1 MKIPDDAD
9 MSKQDPGH
17 DGNRIMLFSKKANG
31 QKGPGLLQNRYLLTV
46 LLLLGLFSVIT
57 LVSAVGTYRISIQ
70 GSRHLLETRAT
81 DIAVNLGFTL
91 ERLGLNPDLF
101 CDLVESDRWEY
112 LAFLALIDKD
122 RTIILHSNEKL
133 IGRKINDTVI
143 NKVFIK
149 ERIFNHFEKLATGEE
164 VFILDFPLK
173 LHISE
178 VNNME
183 RGYRMHDVVPELRAE
198 TIEPVPALRIF
209 CLRVAL
215 HPYPARSIERR
226 ARFQLLMILASLVLL
241 WILALFFIR
250 AWQKNYRLEASLA
263 EKERM
268 AALGQMAAVL
278 AHEIRNPLSSIKG
291 FAQIYVEEAN
301 DPDLK
306 EDMAVIVEQADRL
319 ERLTANLLIYA
330 RPTELNIQEFSL
342 ADLCRELDRLIAAEK
357 KGITLELNCSREAV
371 RSDREK
377 LVQIVLNLVQNS
389 IEALAEQEDEKRV
402 MVKIQPSDDGIH
414 IRVSDTGRGFPGDIE
429 KDIFEPF
436 VTTKTKGTGLGLA
449 IVKRL
454 VLSMDGRIKAENRPE
469 GGSKVEIYL
478 PWPAEEQD

>member
-1 MKIPDDAD
+1 MILKRKNSQGGTPE
-9 MSKQDPGH
+9 
-17 DGNRIMLFSKKANG
+17 LV
-31 QKGPGLLQNRYLLTV
+31 QNKYLLAIV
-46 LLLLGLFSVIT
+46 ILLGLFSIITVI
-57 LVSAVGTYRISIQ
+57 SAIGTYRISIE
-70 GSRHLLETRAT
+70 GSRHLLEIRAT

-101 CDLVESDRWEY
+101 RDLVDSDRWEY

-133 IGRKINDTVI
+133 IGRRVNDPTINQ
-143 NKVFIK
+143 VFEK
-149 ERIFNHFEKLATGEE
+149 ERIFNHFEKLATGEV

-173 LHISE
+173 LHISD
-178 VNNME
+178 VNRMDSQGDQMHYVLP
-183 RGYRMHDVVPELRAE
+183 GYRQKTL
-198 TIEPVPALRIF
+198 EPVPALKVF

-226 ARFQLLMILASLVLL
+226 AKFQLIMILASLTLL

-291 FAQIYVEEAN
+291 FAQLYMEDGP
-301 DPDLK
+301 DPYLRQ
-306 EDMAVIVEQADRL
+306 DMAVVVEQADRL
-319 ERLTANLLIYA
+319 ERLTANLLVYA
-330 RPTELNIQEFSL
+330 RPTELNLENFSL
-342 ADLCRELDRLIAAEK
+342 DSFCREIVRIVQPYK
-357 KGITLELNCSREAV
+357 KGVDLQMRCNNTIV
-371 RSDREK
+371 KSDREK
-377 LVQIVLNLVQNS
+377 LIQIVLNLVQNS
-389 IEALAEQEDEKRV
+389 IEAMEKQEGEKKV
-402 MVKIQPSDDGIH
+402 IVTVNALDDGLEI
-414 IRVSDTGRGFPGDIE
+414 VVEDTGPGFPEQI
-429 KDIFEPF
+429 KDEVFEPF

-454 VLSMDGRIKAENRPE
+454 VVAMDGKIRTKSRP
-469 GGSKVEIYL
+469 GRGSIVEIYL
-478 PWPAEEQD
+478 PWPEED

>member
-1 MKIPDDAD
+1 MIF
-9 MSKQDPGH
+9 
-17 DGNRIMLFSKKANG
+17 RKKTDS
-31 QKGPGLLQNRYLLTV
+31 QKAPGLLQNRYLLTV
-46 LLLLGLFSVIT
+46 VLLLGLFSIIT
-57 LVSAVGTYRISIQ
+57 LISAIGTYRISIQ

-122 RTIILHSNEKL
+122 RTIILHSNQKL
-133 IGRKINDTVI
+133 IGRKINDPVI
-143 NKVFIK
+143 NQVFRR
-149 ERIFNHFEKLATGEE
+149 ERIFHHFEKLATGEE

-173 LHISE
+173 LHIGE
-178 VNNME
+178 VNRME
-183 RGYRMHDVVPELRAE
+183 RTYHDDVVPELRPR
-198 TIEPVPALRIF
+198 TLEPVPALRIF

-226 ARFQLLMILASLVLL
+226 AKFQLIMILASLSLL

-250 AWQKNYRLEASLA
+250 AWQKNYRLEKSLA

-291 FAQIYVEEAN
+291 FAQIYVEDAQ
-301 DPDLK
+301 DPDLR

-319 ERLTANLLIYA
+319 ERLTANLLVYA
-330 RPTELNIQEFSL
+330 RPTKLNIQAFPL
-342 ADLCRELDRLIAAEK
+342 DALCKELDRLVSAEK
-357 KGITLELNCSREAV
+357 KGVILDLRCNDKTV
-371 RSDREK
+371 RADREK
-377 LVQIVLNLVQNS
+377 LIQIVLNLVQNS
-389 IEALAEQEDEKRV
+389 IEAMADQDSEKKVSVEIMARE
-402 MVKIQPSDDGIH
+402 DGID
-414 IRVSDTGRGFPGDIE
+414 IRVTDTGRGFPEDLG

-454 VLSMDGRIKAENRPE
+454 VIAMDGKIEAGNNPE
-469 GGSKVEIYL
+469 GGSVVEIFL
-478 PWPAEEQD
+478 PWPGEEHG

>member
-1 MKIPDDAD
+1 MVLENK
-9 MSKQDPGH
+9 
-17 DGNRIMLFSKKANG
+17 NRP
-31 QKGPGLLQNRYLLTV
+31 GPGFGILQNKYLLTV
-46 LLLLGLFSVIT
+46 VLLLGLFSVIT
-57 LVSAVGTYRISIQ
+57 IISAIGTYRISIE

-101 CDLVESDRWEY
+101 SDLVESDRWEY

-133 IGRKINDTVI
+133 IGRKVDDPTINQ
-143 NKVFIK
+143 VFK
-149 ERIFNHFEKLATGEE
+149 RERIFNHFEKLATGEE

-173 LHISE
+173 LHISD
-178 VNNME
+178 VNRMDTQTDQMHYVLP
-183 RGYRMHDVVPELRAE
+183 GYRQKAL
-198 TIEPVPALRIF
+198 EPVPALRIF
-209 CLRVAL
+209 CLRIAL

-226 ARFQLLMILASLVLL
+226 AKFQLIMILASLCLL

-291 FAQIYVEEAN
+291 FAQLYMEEAS
-301 DPDLK
+301 DAHLR

-319 ERLTANLLIYA
+319 ERLTANLLVYA
-330 RPTELNIQEFSL
+330 RPTELNLEDFSL
-342 ADLCRELDRLIAAEK
+342 ENLCRELDRLVAAEK
-357 KGITLELNCSREAV
+357 KGINLELKCSSKMV
-371 RSDREK
+371 KSDREK
-377 LVQIVLNLVQNS
+377 LIQIVLNLVQNS
-389 IEALAEQEDEKRV
+389 IEAMEKHGGEKRV
-402 MVKIQPSDDGIH
+402 MVTLDALDDGLEIK
-414 IRVSDTGRGFPGDIE
+414 VEDTGPGFPE
-429 KDIFEPF
+429 ELKDSIFDPF

-454 VLSMDGRIKAENRPE
+454 VVAMDGTIKTSSKPE
-469 GGSKVEIYL
+469 GGSIVEIYL
-478 PWPAEEQD
+478 PWQEEE

>member
-1 MKIPDDAD
+1 MIF
-9 MSKQDPGH
+9 
-17 DGNRIMLFSKKANG
+17 RKKTDS
-31 QKGPGLLQNRYLLTV
+31 QKAPGLLQNRYLLTV
-46 LLLLGLFSVIT
+46 VLLLGLFSIIT
-57 LVSAVGTYRISIQ
+57 LISAIGTYRISIQ

-122 RTIILHSNEKL
+122 RTIILHSNQKL
-133 IGRKINDTVI
+133 IGRKINDPVI
-143 NKVFIK
+143 NQVFRR
-149 ERIFNHFEKLATGEE
+149 ERIFHHFEKLATGEE

-173 LHISE
+173 LHIGE
-178 VNNME
+178 VNRME
-183 RGYRMHDVVPELRAE
+183 RTYHDDVVPELRPR
-198 TIEPVPALRIF
+198 TLEPVPALRIF

-226 ARFQLLMILASLVLL
+226 AKFQLIMILASLSLL

-250 AWQKNYRLEASLA
+250 AWQKNYRLEKSLA

-291 FAQIYVEEAN
+291 FAQIYVEDAQ
-301 DPDLK
+301 DPDLR

-319 ERLTANLLIYA
+319 ERLTANLLVYA
-330 RPTELNIQEFSL
+330 RPTKLNIQAFPL
-342 ADLCRELDRLIAAEK
+342 DALCKELDRLVSAEK
-357 KGITLELNCSREAV
+357 KGVILDLRCNDKTV
-371 RSDREK
+371 RADREK
-377 LVQIVLNLVQNS
+377 LIQIVLNLVQNS
-389 IEALAEQEDEKRV
+389 IEAMADQDSEKKVSVEIMARE
-402 MVKIQPSDDGIH
+402 DGID
-414 IRVSDTGRGFPGDIE
+414 IRVTDTGRGFPEDLG

-454 VLSMDGRIKAENRPE
+454 VLAMDGKIEAGNNPE
-469 GGSKVEIYL
+469 GGSVVEIFL
-478 PWPAEEQD
+478 PWPGEEHG

>member
-1 MKIPDDAD
+1 MIF
-9 MSKQDPGH
+9 
-17 DGNRIMLFSKKANG
+17 RKKTDS
-31 QKGPGLLQNRYLLTV
+31 QKAPGLLQNRYLLTV
-46 LLLLGLFSVIT
+46 VLLLGLFSIIT
-57 LVSAVGTYRISIQ
+57 LISAIGTYRISIQ

-122 RTIILHSNEKL
+122 RTIILHSNQKL
-133 IGRKINDTVI
+133 IGRKINDPVI
-143 NKVFIK
+143 NQVFRR
-149 ERIFNHFEKLATGEE
+149 ERIFHHFEKLATGEE
-164 VFILDFPLK
+164 VFILGFPLK
-173 LHISE
+173 LHIGE
-178 VNNME
+178 VNRME
-183 RGYRMHDVVPELRAE
+183 RTYHDDVVPELRPR
-198 TIEPVPALRIF
+198 TLEPVPALRIF

-226 ARFQLLMILASLVLL
+226 AKFQLIMILASLSLL

-250 AWQKNYRLEASLA
+250 AWQKNYRLEKSLA

-291 FAQIYVEEAN
+291 FAQIYVEDAQ
-301 DPDLK
+301 DPDLR

-319 ERLTANLLIYA
+319 ERLTANLLVYA
-330 RPTELNIQEFSL
+330 RPTKLNIQAFPL
-342 ADLCRELDRLIAAEK
+342 DALCKELDRLVSAEK
-357 KGITLELNCSREAV
+357 KGVILDLKCNDKTV
-371 RSDREK
+371 RADREK
-377 LVQIVLNLVQNS
+377 LIQIVLNLVQNS
-389 IEALAEQEDEKRV
+389 IEAMADQDSEKKVSVEIMARE
-402 MVKIQPSDDGIH
+402 DGID
-414 IRVSDTGRGFPGDIE
+414 IRVTDTGRGFPEDLG

-454 VLSMDGRIKAENRPE
+454 VIAMDGKIEAGNNPE
-469 GGSKVEIYL
+469 GGSVVEIFL
-478 PWPAEEQD
+478 PWPGEEHG

>member
-1 MKIPDDAD
+1 MIF
-9 MSKQDPGH
+9 
-17 DGNRIMLFSKKANG
+17 RKKTDS
-31 QKGPGLLQNRYLLTV
+31 QKAPGLLQNRYLLTV
-46 LLLLGLFSVIT
+46 VLLLGLFSIIT
-57 LVSAVGTYRISIQ
+57 LISAIGTYRISIQ

-122 RTIILHSNEKL
+122 RTIILHSNQKL
-133 IGRKINDTVI
+133 IGRKINDPVI
-143 NKVFIK
+143 NQVFRR
-149 ERIFNHFEKLATGEE
+149 ERIFHHFEKLATGEE

-173 LHISE
+173 LHIGE
-178 VNNME
+178 VNRME
-183 RGYRMHDVVPELRAE
+183 RTYHDDVVPELRPR
-198 TIEPVPALRIF
+198 TLEPVPALRIF

-226 ARFQLLMILASLVLL
+226 AKFQLIMILASLSLL

-250 AWQKNYRLEASLA
+250 AWQKNYRLEKSLA

-291 FAQIYVEEAN
+291 FAQIYVEDAQ
-301 DPDLK
+301 DPDLR

-319 ERLTANLLIYA
+319 ERLTANLLVYA
-330 RPTELNIQEFSL
+330 RPTKLNIQAFPL
-342 ADLCRELDRLIAAEK
+342 DALCKELDRLVSAEK
-357 KGITLELNCSREAV
+357 KGVILDLKCNDKTV
-371 RSDREK
+371 RADREK
-377 LVQIVLNLVQNS
+377 LIQIVLNLVQNS
-389 IEALAEQEDEKRV
+389 IEAMADQDSEKKVSVEIMARE
-402 MVKIQPSDDGIH
+402 DGID
-414 IRVSDTGRGFPGDIE
+414 IRVTDTGRGFPEDLG

-454 VLSMDGRIKAENRPE
+454 VIAMDGKIEAGNNPE
-469 GGSKVEIYL
+469 GGSVVEIFL
-478 PWPAEEQD
+478 PWPGEEHG

>member
-1 MKIPDDAD
+1 MNI
-9 MSKQDPGH
+9 
-17 DGNRIMLFSKKANG
+17 RKKADSRKN
-31 QKGPGLLQNRYLLTV
+31 PGLLQNRYMLTV
-46 LLLLGLFSVIT
+46 VLLLGLFSIIT
-57 LVSAVGTYRISIQ
+57 MISAVGTYRISIQ

-133 IGRKINDTVI
+133 IGRKIHDPVI
-143 NKVFIK
+143 NKVFRK
-149 ERIFNHFEKLATGEE
+149 ERIFPHFEKLATGEE

-178 VNNME
+178 VNRMD
-183 RGYRMHDVVPELRAE
+183 RSYRMHDVVPELRPE
-198 TIEPVPALRIF
+198 TLEPVPALRIF

-226 ARFQLLMILASLVLL
+226 AKFQLIMILASLSLL

-250 AWQKNYRLEASLA
+250 AWQKNYRLEKSLA

-291 FAQIYVEEAN
+291 FAQIYVEDTK
-301 DPDLK
+301 DPDLR

-319 ERLTANLLIYA
+319 ERLTANLLVYA
-330 RPTELNIQEFSL
+330 RPTELNIQSFSL
-342 ADLCRELDRLIAAEK
+342 DIFCRELERLLAAEK
-357 KGITLELNCSREAV
+357 KGITLELDCSRKTV
-371 RSDREK
+371 RADREK
-377 LVQIVLNLVQNS
+377 LIQIVLNLVQNS
-389 IEALAEQEDEKRV
+389 MEAMAGQKDEKKV
-402 MVKIQPSDDGIH
+402 TVDIKASDDGIN
-414 IRVSDTGRGFPGDIE
+414 IRVADTGRGFPENLGS
-429 KDIFEPF
+429 DIFEPF

-454 VLSMDGRIKAENRPE
+454 VLAMDGKIEFRNMA
-469 GGSKVEIYL
+469 GGGGVVEIFL
-478 PWPAEEQD
+478 PWPGEEQD